1 MKLPIAF
8 IFQPAQE
15 FTVRIAATAQEMTR
29 GRQPALWDGIG
40 GTECDRRQALNKRR
54 WRAKLHRQVLQ
65 MEAI

>member
-29 GRQPALWDGIG
+29 GRQPASWDGI
-40 GTECDRRQALNKRR
+40 ECDRRQALNKRR